1 MKKDSKKSF
10 LQKFSDNREAKKQL
24 VSILLIVVLVIAAS
38 VFIFL
43 QIYGKY
49 IDNILY
55 AERLSQMSEVT
66 SQLFKGLEDVVEKQW
81 EDVKVQCNYLMQAK
95 PQDTETLLQFMQE
108 QGQIHDMDSVLTDLI
123 AVDDQGRY
131 YTMNGAKG
139 TLTEMSYLLDAPG
152 TDQFC
157 VEHDDDPRHPDGVFK
172 TVGNSVFD
180 AGRKSDGFRKLL
192 WAHP

>member
-131 YTMNGAKG
+131 YTM
-139 TLTEMSYLLDAPG
+139 T
-152 TDQFC
+152 
-157 VEHDDDPRHPDGVFK
+157 VRREH
-172 TVGNSVFD
+172 
-180 AGRKSDGFRKLL
+180 
-192 WAHP
+192 